1 MDNQKNTQ
9 KSSKLNE
16 LVDTALESLHGLVD
30 GNTVLGDP
38 IITPSG
44 TTVIP
49 VSKVS
54 IGIAGG
60 GNDFSKKTEQDG
72 KVNFSGRGG
81 TGLSLIPLAFLV
93 ISADGSVELL
103 NIANPTGKAPK
114 PSVDLG
120 SAIETIIDKGPE
132 AITKI
137 KDALA
142 AKKRK
147 TPEKQD
153 LDIVTNED
161 AESEAEAA
169 VQ

>member
-38 IITPSG
+38 ITTPSG

-72 KVNFSGRGG
+72 KVNFSGGGG
-81 TGLSLIPLAFLV
+81 TGLSLVPLAFLV

-103 NIANPTGKAPK
+103 NISNPTGKAPK
-114 PSVDLG
+114 PTMDLG
-120 SAIETIIDKGPE
+120 SAFETIIDKAPE

-137 KDALA
+137 KDAIA
-142 AKKRK
+142 TKKK
-147 TPEKQD
+147 TAPQQQD
-153 LDIVTNED
+153 LDIITND
-161 AESEAEAA
+161 DSEA
-169 VQ
+169 